1 MASTAPSVSPTERA
15 RQRAEQLASVLPPL
29 QVAAERVAST
39 VIQGVHGRRRVGPGE
54 AFWQFRRYQPGD
66 ATARID
72 WRMSARGRFVFVR
85 ENEWEAAQSVWLW
98 CDPSNSMHY
107 RSKRGLTEKRERAEL
122 LTMATAALLLRGGE
136 RVALLGHGIPTS
148 SRATLTR
155 LAQEL
160 TGEDDASTGK
170 TGTGKT
176 GAGTKAEPGTGMPP
190 DEALPRYG
198 KLVLFGD
205 CFTALEA
212 IQQTVAR
219 YAARGVRG
227 HIVQILDPA
236 ELALPFTGRIRFE
249 GMEGE
254 GRMLARRAE
263 ALRDDYGARLE
274 THRDGIA
281 EIVRA
286 VGWTFARHVT
296 DQPAE
301 SALLGI
307 YAALAGPERR

>member
-1 MASTAPSVSPTERA
+1 MAPPASVSTTERA

-54 AFWQFRRYQPGD
+54 AFWQFRRYQQGD
-66 ATARID
+66 PTSSID
-72 WRMSARGRFVFVR
+72 WRQSARGRFVFVR

-107 RSKRGLTEKRERAEL
+107 RSKRGLSEKRERAEL

-136 RVALLGHGIPTS
+136 RVALLGHGVPTS

-160 TGEDDASTGK
+160 GAEDKASAAKKGET
-170 TGTGKT
+170 
-176 GAGTKAEPGTGMPP
+176 GTGMPP
-190 DEALPRYG
+190 AESLPRYSR
-198 KLVLFGD
+198 LVVFGD
-205 CFTALEA
+205 CFASLET
-212 IQQTVAR
+212 IQQTVAT

-227 HIVQILDPA
+227 HIVQIVDPA

-263 ALRDDYGARLE
+263 SLRGEYGDRLE
-274 THRDGIA
+274 AHRGGIA
-281 EIVRA
+281 EIVRS
-286 VGWTFARHVT
+286 VGWTFARHIT

-307 YAALAGPERR
+307 FAALAGPETR

>member
-1 MASTAPSVSPTERA
+1 MASPAAAGISTTERA

-29 QVAAERVAST
+29 QVAAERVAAT

-66 ATARID
+66 ATSRID
-72 WRMSARGRFVFVR
+72 WRQSARGRFVFVR

-136 RVALLGHGIPTS
+136 RVALLGHGLPTS

-160 TGEDDASTGK
+160 SAEDAANTGR
-170 TGTGKT
+170 
-176 GAGTKAEPGTGMPP
+176 KAESGTGMPP
-190 DEALPRYG
+190 LESLPRYG
-198 KLVLFGD
+198 RLVIFGD
-205 CFTALEA
+205 CFATLEA
-212 IQQTVAR
+212 IQRTVAT

-227 HIVQILDPA
+227 HMVQVVDPA

-254 GRMLARRAE
+254 GRMLARRVE
-263 ALRDDYGARLE
+263 ALRGEYGERLE
-274 THRDGIA
+274 AHRGGIA
-281 EIVRA
+281 EIVRS

-307 YAALAGPERR
+307 YAALAGPEMR

>member
-1 MASTAPSVSPTERA
+1 MASPAPVATTERA

-29 QVAAERVAST
+29 QVAAERVAAT

-66 ATARID
+66 PASRID
-72 WRMSARGRFVFVR
+72 WRQSARGRFVFVR

-136 RVALLGHGIPTS
+136 RVALLGSGNPTS

-155 LAQEL
+155 LSQEL
-160 TGEDDASTGK
+160 AAADEAAAASGK
-170 TGTGKT
+170 
-176 GAGTKAEPGTGMPP
+176 KAVPGSGMPP
-190 DEALPRYG
+190 VQSLPRYG
-198 KLVLFGD
+198 RLVAFGD
-205 CFTALEA
+205 CFAELDA
-212 IQQTVAR
+212 IQQTVAT

-227 HIVQILDPA
+227 HIVQVVDPA

-254 GRMLARRAE
+254 GRMLARRVE
-263 ALRDDYGARLE
+263 ALRGEYGERLE
-274 THRDGIA
+274 AHRGGIA

-286 VGWTFARHVT
+286 VGWTFQRHVT
-296 DQPAE
+296 DQAPEA
-301 SALLGI
+301 ALLGI
-307 YAALAGPERR
+307 YAALAGPEVR